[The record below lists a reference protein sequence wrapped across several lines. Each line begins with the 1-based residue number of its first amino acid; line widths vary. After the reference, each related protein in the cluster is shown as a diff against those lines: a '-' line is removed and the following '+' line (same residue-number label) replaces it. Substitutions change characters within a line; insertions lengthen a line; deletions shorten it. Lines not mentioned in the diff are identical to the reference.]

1 MESKKQTMKV
11 FLDTNI
17 FIEFFEQRAQFHI
30 VGKIL
35 DAIEDGKIEAFV
47 STGSIYT
54 MTYLLTQGLK
64 RNNIHRPEQTEKL
77 RETLL
82 GVTHLCHVI
91 DISHQSVIHAVEN
104 LSFTDLEDSYQ
115 FQCAKQNG
123 CSHLITINTRDY
135 KNAFIPSLEIISP
148 TDFVNQ
154 YLSENP

>member
-1 MESKKQTMKV
+1 MKV

-35 DAIEDGKIEAFV
+35 DAIEDGKIDAFI

-77 RETLL
+77 RETLY
-82 GVTHLCHVI
+82 GVTSLCKVI
-91 DISHQSVIHAVEN
+91 DISHQSIIHAIDDR
-104 LSFTDLEDSYQ
+104 SFTDLEDSYQ
-115 FQCAKQNG
+115 YQCAKQNG
-123 CSHLITINTRDY
+123 CSHLITINIRDY
-135 KNAFIPSLEIISP
+135 KNAKDSMVEVISP
-148 TDFVNQ
+148 ADFINK
-154 YLSENP
+154 YLSGNP